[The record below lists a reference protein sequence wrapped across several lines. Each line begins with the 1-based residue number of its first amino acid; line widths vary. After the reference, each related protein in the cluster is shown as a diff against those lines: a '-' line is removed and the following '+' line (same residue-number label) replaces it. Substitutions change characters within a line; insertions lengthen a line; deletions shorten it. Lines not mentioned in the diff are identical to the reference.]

1 MESLAGCVPL
11 LASAARKEAHS
22 MQGPVVVDGGKFPNS
37 LPAALRRPHKSTL
50 AFVIDAFSRDPL
62 QIKRP
67 CGALVPARPSL
78 RLSAVFVDPV
88 KDMGNGLGGAAKE
101 TAATLFA
108 LLTRTPFPRGS
119 DRRGSLRPI
128 QPAALS
134 PSTVPYPP
142 QDCPSSVC
150 RIEQV
155 GVPPGIPGRLKS
167 ICRGGTTRTHW
178 NAQQQSTLGVPR
190 ESLAVDS
197 EENFRAF
204 VMADPLEDPRSGGS
218 RERGRHASRPSRR
231 GGRAVAPLFN
241 FLQSFLPDTRHPAAS
256 QATPYGVNRYVLLLV
271 YLFLVVLMGSDYL
284 GWGPLSSMLYR
295 SRAFYWLCSED
306 EILSATSQ
314 SSPGKPICI
323 PQRQA
328 IQTLFSGSYATYF
341 IANALAGFLVD
352 FAGPKV
358 TALLGATLS
367 ACGWLMLGASC
378 ETFRVLLPSF
388 LMIGGGAGMIYL
400 PLLCIVNLFPGSF
413 GIVLTLMGASLS
425 LSLSVPS
432 LLNSMHRSGVS
443 LSFVCWMYA
452 VVGPLMG
459 ILVISLFVPLEGFI
473 DVDLFVLS
481 LRSEYPAGCKTSGD
495 QRCPAVALS
504 TVTDDDY
511 FKPFRV
517 EAWSFVYF
525 AVCGY
530 FTLCSLSMLYY
541 QKAAPVILTEPGQM
555 ALEIA
560 SPLSTIPCIILGRV
574 TDYIPIVYVMMFVN
588 FTGAVS
594 FLLAAYPI
602 GDASIIS
609 VCFFSV
615 YIAIFTSQ
623 VFIYIKSLFTS
634 IHFGKLAGIACMLGG
649 IISVSIER
657 VYCQLTEKHF
667 KGNYSPSLWAH
678 FGILVCAYF
687 LLIPMARAA
696 SRRQKEMSSQRELVT
711 QPTTRAIP
719 DYAS

>member
-1 MESLAGCVPL
+1 MNTTHHFGW
-11 LASAARKEAHS
+11 
-22 MQGPVVVDGGKFPNS
+22 
-37 LPAALRRPHKSTL
+37 
-50 AFVIDAFSRDPL
+50 
-62 QIKRP
+62 
-67 CGALVPARPSL
+67 
-78 RLSAVFVDPV
+78 
-88 KDMGNGLGGAAKE
+88 
-101 TAATLFA
+101 
-108 LLTRTPFPRGS
+108 
-119 DRRGSLRPI
+119 
-128 QPAALS
+128 
-134 PSTVPYPP
+134 
-142 QDCPSSVC
+142 
-150 RIEQV
+150 V
-155 GVPPGIPGRLKS
+155 G
-167 ICRGGTTRTHW
+167 
-178 NAQQQSTLGVPR
+178 
-190 ESLAVDS
+190 
-197 EENFRAF
+197 
-204 VMADPLEDPRSGGS
+204 
-218 RERGRHASRPSRR
+218 R

-473 DVDLFVLS
+473 DVDLFVLVRTGQPSQPSCSLPEALQQQQQREPQQLEQQDPQQPEPQQQQQLEQLEQQQPQQFEQQQQQRPRVSLRGSCRRGNVYSCGYQS